1 MTEDTSVIFPR
12 IRRVCPGS
20 FNHHFYIKSIPSEWR
35 KVNPV
40 FAASGICQRLIYQNN
55 QIIPLQNKKS
65 KKDAWHK
72 ENIMILLSHQKERQI
87 QEKRQIQERGTVQW
101 SKNLSPK
108 RNKKDTHQ
116 KGVGTSE
123 RKRSVAYGECSI
135 PNLKTGGTV
144 QRESKASNSQT
155 MKVEGVDNEIAG
167 NSLRAR
173 SKERKID
180 RALICLTASL
190 QNRNFLVE

>member
-1 MTEDTSVIFPR
+1 
-12 IRRVCPGS
+12 
-20 FNHHFYIKSIPSEWR
+20 
-35 KVNPV
+35 
-40 FAASGICQRLIYQNN
+40 
-55 QIIPLQNKKS
+55 
-65 KKDAWHK
+65 
-72 ENIMILLSHQKERQI
+72 MILLSHQKE
-87 QEKRQIQERGTVQW
+87 RQIQERGTVQW

-108 RNKKDTHQ
+108 RNKKDTHR

-144 QRESKASNSQT
+144 QRESKVSNSQT
-155 MKVEGVDNEIAG
+155 MKVEGVDNEITG

-190 QNRNFLVE
+190 QNRIFLVE